1 MTNNTTENNTES
13 NMTALLEDTGGLMD
27 LLSDNMGLVVVLGLL
42 FLAVG
47 AYGWF
52 YVPSIKVLIM
62 KLIKKHDA
70 EILELY
76 EKHLTP
82 KMRKRLDAA
91 AEKHVKDEILK
102 QILMTAFDHTEV
114 KAQGTVK
121 KLIRDIAKES

>member
-1 MTNNTTENNTES
+1 
-13 NMTALLEDTGGLMD
+13 MTALIEDSEGIIDLLMD
-27 LLSDNMGLVVVLGLL
+27 NIAIVAILGLL
-42 FLAVG
+42 LAAAGV
-47 AYGWF
+47 YGWF
-52 YVPSIKVLIM
+52 YVPEFKVLIM

-82 KMRKRLDAA
+82 KMREKLDDL

-102 QILMTAFDHTEV
+102 QVVLSKFDHTEK

-121 KLIRDIAKES
+121 KLIRDIAKE